1 MKKWN
6 TFLPLMAEL
15 KDPSMEA
22 EDDRHWNKIRELIN
36 RDFKVD
42 ESLILSNVW
51 DFKLYEFKDGIEDI
65 CDQSKQELK
74 MEKQLNNIISF
85 WKDIEFELV

>member
-22 EDDRHWNKIRELIN
+22 EDDRHWNKIRELIK

-42 ESLILSNVW
+42 DNLILNDVW
-51 DFKLYEFKDGIEDI
+51 DFKLYEFKDGIEDV
-65 CDQSKQELK
+65 CD
-74 MEKQLNNIISF
+74 
-85 WKDIEFELV
+85 